1 MRLYML
7 CLSALPLFV
16 APQAALAQT
25 APVDSLAAFLEGGAR
40 SWDVAAE
47 PDMVAIAR
55 REAVARKRD
64 DALFDEAAAAAVMAA
79 ARKTPVQASEPRIL
93 ASASVEQAS
102 VEQASVEQASVEQ
115 ASVGQASVRQ
125 ATPLVAAPRP
135 QRTRSVAPARVGAE
149 PRAKRNFIVPWQTG
163 VFQ

>member
-102 VEQASVEQASVEQ
+102 VEQASVEQASV
-115 ASVGQASVRQ
+115 GQASVRQ